1 MIAVT
6 LVLSDLRL
14 ASLVIG
20 MFAHVGATAPVIWRR
35 IHRTVGGVVMRTLPA
50 VLASAC
56 LCGFATT
63 ASAQSMNEMMNR
75 MERMMQQSTA
85 VKAAEREWARLPKDE
100 LTCATQKLIERGDS
114 VQSLARQGVLPS
126 DPRVADI
133 RTQCATA
140 KAAPSAAQP
149 AAQSK
154 SEPETSEPGS
164 SSQPVPAAVAPRTRP
179 MQPASEAKATET
191 ESPTE
196 LKQTIEKLQ
205 TDLSAANSRIA
216 ELERA
221 NAATQLTS
229 KQAERAKLDAEDAR
243 REIEQTRTAETAD
256 LKAALA
262 KVVSDKGA
270 VEADSAR
277 RERLAYGGI
286 VVLLALMAALTA
298 ALFMSRQKARVLQ
311 QTLLKQPALE
321 PASTAAATVVQ
332 SQGSKEGEAMQE
344 KAASAA

>member
-1 MIAVT
+1 
-6 LVLSDLRL
+6 
-14 ASLVIG
+14 
-20 MFAHVGATAPVIWRR
+20 
-35 IHRTVGGVVMRTLPA
+35 MRTLPA

-85 VKAAEREWARLPKDE
+85 VRAAEREWARLPKDE
-100 LTCATQKLIERGDS
+100 LTCATQKLTERGDS
-114 VQSLARQGVLPS
+114 VQSLARKGVLPS

-164 SSQPVPAAVAPRTRP
+164 SSQPAPAVVAPRTRP
-179 MQPASEAKATET
+179 LQPSSEAKATET

-270 VEADSAR
+270 VEAESAR

-286 VVLLALMAALTA
+286 VGLLALMAALTA

-311 QTLLKQPALE
+311 QRLLKQQAPE
-321 PASTAAATVVQ
+321 PASTAAATVAQ
-332 SQGSKEGEAMQE
+332 SQGGKEGEAKQV
-344 KAASAA
+344 AAA

>member
-1 MIAVT
+1 
-6 LVLSDLRL
+6 
-14 ASLVIG
+14 
-20 MFAHVGATAPVIWRR
+20 
-35 IHRTVGGVVMRTLPA
+35 MRTLPA

-56 LCGFATT
+56 LCGLATT

-100 LTCATQKLIERGDS
+100 LACATQKLTERGDS
-114 VQSLARQGVLPS
+114 VQSLARKGVLPS

-140 KAAPSAAQP
+140 KAAPSTAQP
-149 AAQSK
+149 ATQSK

-164 SSQPVPAAVAPRTRP
+164 SSQPVPADVAPRTRQ
-179 MQPASEAKATET
+179 MQPSSEAKATES
-191 ESPTE
+191 ESLAE

-216 ELERA
+216 QLQRE
-221 NAATQLTS
+221 NAATELTS
-229 KQAERAKLDAEDAR
+229 KQAEQAKLDAQDAR
-243 REIEQTRTAETAD
+243 RELEQARTAETAD

-270 VEADSAR
+270 AEAESAR

-286 VVLLALMAALTA
+286 LGLLAVMAALTA
-298 ALFMSRQKARVLQ
+298 AFFMSRQKARVLEQRLAKQ
-311 QTLLKQPALE
+311 QALE
-321 PASTAAATVVQ
+321 PASTTAATIAQ
-332 SQGSKEGEAMQE
+332 AQGSKGGEAMQE